1 MSSDQADAAARK
13 ASVPTPADN
22 AETYKSYVEDFRR
35 AGHEA
40 VDWVAEYLGN
50 TRSFPVLPR
59 VKPGALIE
67 SLPPS
72 APDKGESFDAIF
84 NDFNKLVMPAVTH
97 WNHPRFMAYFGCS
110 GATPT
115 IIAEMLA
122 AALDTNGLHWLASPA
137 LAELEKVT
145 LGWYREWLG
154 LPEDFFGIIYDSG
167 STSTMHAIAAA
178 REMADPNAREN
189 GATGNLTLYASTEA
203 HSSVEKGAI
212 AVGIGQKNVRKIAA
226 DAEFRMK
233 PEALAEAIERDLA
246 AGKKPFCVVATVG
259 TTSSTSV
266 DPVARIADIAEKYN
280 LWLHVDA
287 AYAGAAA
294 ILPEHRHIFDG
305 VERAHSLVTNPHKW
319 LFTPVDLS
327 AFYTRRPD
335 ILRRAFSLVPEY
347 LRTAPD
353 PRAINLMDYGVP
365 LGRRFRSLKFWFL
378 LRYFGRDTIQ
388 QMLRNHIAWAR
399 ELADQIDAHPR
410 FERVAP
416 VPFSVVCFRYKGTD
430 EQNKAL
436 LDWANA
442 TGEVFLSHTSLNGQ
456 YVLRVAIGNLATT
469 RDDVQ
474 QVWQLLQKIAGEL

>member
-1 MSSDQADAAARK
+1 MSSDHAEGTAMK
-13 ASVPTPADN
+13 PSVSTPADSVDS
-22 AETYKSYVEDFRR
+22 YRSYVDDFRR

-40 VDWVAEYLGN
+40 VEWVAKYLEN
-50 TRSFPVLPR
+50 TREFPVLPR
-59 VKPGALIE
+59 VKPGELMD
-67 SLPPS
+67 SLPLS
-72 APDKGESFDAIF
+72 APDKGESFETIF
-84 NDFNKLVMPAVTH
+84 QDFNSLVMPAVTH
-97 WNHPRFMAYFGCS
+97 WNHPRFMAYFACTGS
-110 GATPT
+110 TPA

-122 AALDTNGLHWLASPA
+122 AALDTNGLHWLTSPA
-137 LAELEKVT
+137 VAELEKVT
-145 LGWYREWLG
+145 LGWYRQWLG
-154 LPEDFFGIIYDSG
+154 LPEEFFGIIYDTASI
-167 STSTMHAIAAA
+167 STMHAIAAA
-178 REMADPNAREN
+178 RELADPEAREN
-189 GATGNLTLYASTEA
+189 GANPNLTLYTSAES
-203 HSSVEKGAI
+203 HSSVDKGAI
-212 AVGIGQKNVRKIAA
+212 AIGIGHKNVRKIAV
-226 DAEFRMK
+226 DSEFRMK
-233 PEALAEAIERDLA
+233 PEALVEAIERDLA

-266 DPVARIADIAEKYN
+266 DPVAAIADIAEKYK

-294 ILPEHRHIFDG
+294 ILPEQHHIFDG
-305 VERAHSLVTNPHKW
+305 VERADSLVTNPHKW

-327 AFYTRRPD
+327 AFYTRRPE

-388 QMLRNHIAWAR
+388 QMLRNHIAWAQ
-399 ELADQIDAHPR
+399 ELASQIDAHPK

-416 VPFSVVCFRYKGTD
+416 APFSVVCFRLKGSD

-436 LDWANA
+436 LECANA
-442 TGEVFLSHTSLNGQ
+442 TGEVFISHTSLNGK
-456 YVLRVAIGNLATT
+456 YVLRIAIGNLATT

-474 QVWQLLQKIAGEL
+474 QVWQMLQALGTEL